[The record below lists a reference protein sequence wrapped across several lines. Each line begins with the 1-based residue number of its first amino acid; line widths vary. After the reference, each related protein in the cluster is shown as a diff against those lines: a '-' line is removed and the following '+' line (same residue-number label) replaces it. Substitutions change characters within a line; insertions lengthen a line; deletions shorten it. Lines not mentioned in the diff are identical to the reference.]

1 MTRSQNGGR
10 SPNHHH
16 EGESQ
21 EVQAEPNPKGL
32 FTREFV
38 ALNAIVFLAFCNI
51 SVFFRFHVY
60 LGTLPIPAESF
71 GFLIA
76 AFSLSVLVIRPIIS
90 PFLHPDNAK
99 RWIAIS
105 AFLVIVALT
114 SYNWAQDFLSMA
126 VIRTFHGASY
136 VVLVT
141 AVLSK
146 LVGCIPRDKSGQ
158 AFGLFSV
165 ITLLPYAVIPPLMDP
180 LIRWTGSFDRV
191 LNLSAALMVLAFPL
205 LLWVDGARSDA
216 EGTGGAKIG
225 LRDAIANV
233 KQWRIVIL
241 LVLSLLVWTSF
252 TPVFYF
258 LEGYG
263 KTLGIANSGW
273 FFTLSTFT
281 EILVRVVVGSMFDK
295 LDKGKM
301 LIASL
306 ATLGLGYVVLAHVSS
321 PTLFFGI
328 GLWLGLGWGVA
339 MPLLS
344 GLVFDVSEPRFRAL
358 NSNLVMEMFQAG
370 FFVGPLL
377 GGAVLL
383 RWGYPPLYYTC
394 ATILAAGLVV
404 AAPLV
409 GRGKRETRPS

>member
-1 MTRSQNGGR
+1 M
-10 SPNHHH
+10 
-16 EGESQ
+16 Q
-21 EVQAEPNPKGL
+21 EAPNPERL

-38 ALNAIVFLAFCNI
+38 ALNGVVFLAFCNI
-51 SVFFRFHVY
+51 AIFFRFHEY
-60 LGTLPIPAESF
+60 LGTLPIPAQSF

-76 AFSLSVLVIRPIIS
+76 AFSLSVLVIRPVIS

-105 AFLVIVALT
+105 SFLVIVTLVM
-114 SYNWAQDFLSMA
+114 YNGAQDFFSMA
-126 VIRTFHGASY
+126 VVRTLHGAAY

-158 AFGLFSV
+158 AFGVFSV
-165 ITLLPYAVIPPLMDP
+165 ITLLPYAVIPPMLDP
-180 LIRWTGSFDRV
+180 LIHWAGSFDHV
-191 LNLSAALMVLAFPL
+191 LNLSAALMVLAFPM

-216 EGTGGAKIG
+216 DVTARARNG
-225 LRDAIANV
+225 LQEVIDNV

-258 LEGYG
+258 LNGYG
-263 KTLGIANSGW
+263 DTLGIANAGW

-281 EILVRVVVGSMFDK
+281 EILVRVVAGSLFDK
-295 LDKGKM
+295 FDKAKM

-306 ATLGLGYVVLAHVSS
+306 ATLGLGYVMLAHVSD

-358 NSNLVMEMFQAG
+358 NSNLAMVMFQAG
-370 FFVGPLL
+370 FLVGPWL
-377 GGAVLL
+377 GGAILL
-383 RWGYPPLYYTC
+383 QWGYRPLYYSC
-394 ATILAAGLVV
+394 AGILFAGLVF

-409 GRGKRETRPS
+409 GRGRREERPR